1 MMKFFLG
8 LLAGIVLLVLFFY
21 FGGPKY
27 VTSFGS
33 KTEAAGERLEQYE
46 KKLKETGKNTGKAVK
61 KSAGEARDTVEKTY
75 DKTRD
80 KVKGM
85 VE

>member
-1 MMKFFLG
+1 MMKFLLG

-27 VTSFGS
+27 VTSFGA

-46 KKLKETGKNTGKAVK
+46 KKLKETGKHAEKAVK
-61 KSAGEARDTVEKTY
+61 KSAGEAKESVEKTY

-80 KVKGM
+80 KVKNLTD
-85 VE
+85 